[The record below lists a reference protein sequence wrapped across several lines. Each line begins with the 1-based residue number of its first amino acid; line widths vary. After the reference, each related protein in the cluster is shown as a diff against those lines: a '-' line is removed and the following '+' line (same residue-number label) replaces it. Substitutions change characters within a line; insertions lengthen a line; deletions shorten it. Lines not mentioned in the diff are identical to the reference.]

1 MLKGVEGGRGDGTSL
16 WFGAK
21 GGHRYK
27 CNVIL
32 KVLRGLKT
40 VKRWHSF
47 DPFPGI
53 FELICIL
60 EKALFAHVWPSST

>member
-1 MLKGVEGGRGDGTSL
+1 MAFILKGVEGGRGDGTSL

-21 GGHRYK
+21 GGHGYK

-40 VKRWHSF
+40 VKRWHIF
-47 DPFPGI
+47 DPSPGT
-53 FELICIL
+53 F
-60 EKALFAHVWPSST
+60 